1 MKNARVK
8 TSTTDKLRFEVH
20 ASTRNGEGIPEKW
33 YMKANHA
40 VEVARWVQAL
50 QRSIDW
56 SRRSQG
62 RDSDVSSVISA
73 TTDAGTSRSG
83 QSARKRFSR
92 ATSNAVF
99 GGVKKTKGA
108 RSGSPASS
116 LHEPLPAPLPTG
128 HGSSDEDS
136 PSSKDIGSEEQPP
149 HQESFELLGNTAS
162 THLDLTLQLL
172 SGFDTSTSSNA
183 EETLENLKASL
194 SQAQLMFGEYIK
206 MVNDREAWFHVKTR
220 REREKVGI
228 WEESLQRV
236 VQEGEELEEELKKSI
251 RQNKEQRRRS
261 KVFNEPDLDAT
272 LRQRPTKSPTFLT
285 TESPAALVL
294 TPVEE
299 NAPAIVVSA
308 EAPEARMGQAVEAL
322 ANQGLSPQ
330 AFARSPEG
338 SVASE
343 DSDSDE
349 FFDAIEAN
357 ALPNMVIPEPLKS
370 ELNGV
375 IGVTWIDTANFEGYL
390 HPREHLGLSADNR
403 PPVSLWAVLKGSIG
417 KDLTKISFPVFF
429 SASELYHTV
438 RYSFLLDEPTSML
451 QRMAEDMEFSGSLD
465 AAVNEQDPLKRI
477 AYVAA
482 FAMSNYSSTIGR
494 IAKPF
499 NPMLVQYP
507 LPCCHISVC

>member
-40 VEVARWVQAL
+40 VEVARWVKTL

-56 SRRSQG
+56 SKRSQG
-62 RDSDVSSVISA
+62 RDSDVSSVISV

-83 QSARKRFSR
+83 HSARKRFSR
-92 ATSNAVF
+92 ATSKAVF
-99 GGVKKTKGA
+99 GGIKKTKDA
-108 RSGSPASS
+108 KSGSPAPS
-116 LHEPLPAPLPTG
+116 LHEPLPASLPTG
-128 HGSSDEDS
+128 HLSSDEDS
-136 PSSKDIGSEEQPP
+136 PYSKNTGSEEQLP
-149 HQESFELLGNTAS
+149 HQESFELLGNTAA

-172 SGFDTSTSSNA
+172 SDFNTSTSSDA
-183 EETLENLKASL
+183 EETLTSLKASL
-194 SQAQLMFGEYIK
+194 SQAQLMFGEYVE
-206 MVNDREAWFHVKTR
+206 MVNEREAWFRARIR
-220 REREKVGI
+220 REHEKAGI
-228 WEESLQRV
+228 WEESLQKV
-236 VQEGEELEEELKKSI
+236 VQEGEELEEELKKTL
-251 RQNKEQRRRS
+251 RLNKEHRRRS
-261 KVFNEPDLDAT
+261 KVFNEPDADAT
-272 LRQRPTKSPTFLT
+272 LQQRTKSLTFMT
-285 TESPAALVL
+285 NESPVAPALA
-294 TPVEE
+294 PVEE
-299 NAPAIVVSA
+299 NVPSIMVSA
-308 EAPEARMGQAVEAL
+308 EVPEARTGKAVEAL
-322 ANQGLSPQ
+322 VNQGLSPQ
-330 AFARSPEG
+330 AFVRPPEG
-338 SVASE
+338 SVAS

-357 ALPNMVIPEPLKS
+357 ALPNMVIPESLQS
-370 ELNGV
+370 ETNAVAGV
-375 IGVTWIDTANFEGYL
+375 SWINTANFEGYL
-390 HPREHLGLSADNR
+390 HPRQHLGLSADNR

-429 SASELYHTV
+429 SASGLYHSV
-438 RYSFLLDEPTSML
+438 RSWLFLDEPTSML

-499 NPMLVQYP
+499 NPMLV
-507 LPCCHISVC
+507 

>member
-40 VEVARWVQAL
+40 VEVARWAQAL

-56 SRRSQG
+56 SKRSQG

-73 TTDAGTSRSG
+73 ATDAGTSRSG
-83 QSARKRFSR
+83 QSARKRFSK
-92 ATSNAVF
+92 ATSKAVF

-108 RSGSPASS
+108 RSGSPASY

-128 HGSSDEDS
+128 HDSSDEDS
-136 PSSKDIGSEEQPP
+136 PYSKNAGSEEQLP
-149 HQESFELLGNTAS
+149 HQESFELLGNTAA

-183 EETLENLKASL
+183 EEILISLKASL
-194 SQAQLMFGEYIK
+194 SQAQLMFGEYVK
-206 MVNDREAWFHVKTR
+206 MVNDREAWFHAKIR
-220 REREKVGI
+220 REREKTGI
-228 WEESLQRV
+228 WEESLQKV
-236 VQEGEELEEELKKSI
+236 VQEGEELEEELKKTI
-251 RQNKEQRRRS
+251 RQNKEHRRRS
-261 KVFNEPDLDAT
+261 KVFNEPDADAT
-272 LRQRPTKSPTFLT
+272 LRQRTKSPTFLT
-285 TESPAALVL
+285 NESPEAPAL

-299 NAPAIVVSA
+299 NAPSIVVSA
-308 EAPEARMGQAVEAL
+308 EMPEARMGQAVEAL

-330 AFARSPEG
+330 AFVRSPEG

-370 ELNGV
+370 ELNAV
-375 IGVTWIDTANFEGYL
+375 TGVTWINTANFEGYL
-390 HPREHLGLSADNR
+390 HPRQHLGLSADNR

-429 SASELYHTV
+429 SASAFYHSV
-438 RYSFLLDEPTSML
+438 RSSFLLDEPTSML

-507 LPCCHISVC
+507 LPCSRIGVC